1 MEGGVHWEE
10 VRLAATNDGAAGH
23 IHGEGHGAGHIH
35 GEGHGCCVG
44 HIGAGHD
51 QVINARGHGE
61 DLDHCAGHGYGGVSG
76 SGDSNSNYGEY

>member
-35 GEGHGCCVG
+35 GEGHASG
-44 HIGAGHD
+44 H
-51 QVINARGHGE
+51 QFQF
-61 DLDHCAGHGYGGVSG
+61 
-76 SGDSNSNYGEY
+76 